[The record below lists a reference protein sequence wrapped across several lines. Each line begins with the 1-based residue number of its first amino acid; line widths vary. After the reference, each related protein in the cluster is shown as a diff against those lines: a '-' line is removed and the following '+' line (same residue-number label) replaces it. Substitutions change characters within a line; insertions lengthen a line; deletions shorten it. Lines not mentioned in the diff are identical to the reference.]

1 MKLLNEDYLDNVPD
15 MSGPSPFKSDG
26 MWEIKGFINK
36 KVAQDKSEW
45 RPA

>member
-1 MKLLNEDYLDNVPD
+1 MNSDMMECGKL
-15 MSGPSPFKSDG
+15 
-26 MWEIKGFINK
+26 KGFINK

>member
-1 MKLLNEDYLDNVPD
+1 MFLKDEFEY
-15 MSGPSPFKSDG
+15 DG

-45 RPA
+45 RQA